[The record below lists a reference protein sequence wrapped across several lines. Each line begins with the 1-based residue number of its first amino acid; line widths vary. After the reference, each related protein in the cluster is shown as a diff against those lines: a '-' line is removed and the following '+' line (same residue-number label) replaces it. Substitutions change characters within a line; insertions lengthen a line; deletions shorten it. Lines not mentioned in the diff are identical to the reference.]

1 MKIRLLH
8 KNLDT
13 AFVDLTALLR
23 YLRQQKFVGVVRVE
37 TGKGYKAEVIFDEAH
52 RVKMREFERGFD
64 RAVESETG
72 LQRLI
77 AHGKTPGGKISV
89 FESID
94 HKKAVFEEEKGDILD
109 LAEFPAEKPVIETPV
124 KPPAPKIPKP
134 VEKVFTANYE
144 NGFKNGNGNGN
155 GNGHSRTGAY
165 QDTSAALFINGADVL
180 NEPAPETTQNAT
192 DIFPIY
198 SHPVEIVEEKQEE
211 KRHAPHLAPAE
222 WEELI
227 GTTAALLGTID
238 SILRAANLGF
248 PDAFTKS
255 RVEVSSEY
263 PFLHPLKGILHYEDG
278 RVTLNEE
285 VEPAMLVS
293 GVSECL
299 RRILNK
305 LISNPKFFTVY
316 KRITQQVLILVRQR
330 QAQFDKFGY
339 TRQLERII
347 KF

>member
-23 YLRQQKFVGVVRVE
+23 YLRQQKFVGMVRVE
-37 TGKGYKAEVIFDEAH
+37 NPKSYKAEVIFDEAH

-64 RAVESETG
+64 GMVESETG

-77 AHGKTPGGKISV
+77 AQCKAPGTMISV
-89 FESID
+89 FEAID
-94 HKKAVFEEEKGDILD
+94 YKKPALEEEKSEILD
-109 LAEFPAEKPVIETPV
+109 LTEFRPDSRNNQVNQTPIA
-124 KPPAPKIPKP
+124 PPAPKIPKP
-134 VEKVFTANYE
+134 VEKIFMSGYE
-144 NGFKNGNGNGN
+144 NGVKNGNGNGN
-155 GNGHSRTGAY
+155 GHARNGSF

-180 NEPAPETTQNAT
+180 NDPTPEPVHDSG

-198 SHPVEIVEEKQEE
+198 SHPVEIVEEKQEA
-211 KRHAPHLAPAE
+211 KTPALSPAE

-227 GTTAALLGTID
+227 ATTAALLGTID

-255 RVEVSSEY
+255 RVEISNEY
-263 PFLHPLKGILHYEDG
+263 PFLHPLKGVLHYEDG

-285 VEPAMLVS
+285 VEPALLVS

-305 LISNPKFFTVY
+305 LISNPKFFAVY

-330 QAQFDKFGY
+330 QSQFDKFGY
-339 TRQLERII
+339 TKQLERII